1 MSARSGPTVR
11 DRLQYAVL
19 RAFAGVLGMLSWRAA
34 TNLAGHIGTLFYA
47 PLGIRKRVAEK
58 QIAAAFPEYSSR
70 EVMRVARESYRHLGR
85 VAAETALLSR
95 LDTRGV
101 LEHFGGSD
109 GLELLQTRIA
119 EGHGAIVLTG
129 HLGNWEL
136 AGAMVAAHGMPIDVV
151 VRLMGNPLFD
161 EYLTRTRTR
170 LGMTVVRDRDA
181 VRQTPRSLRGGR
193 VIAFLSDQSA
203 LHIAS
208 ILHRLLRPA
217 REDAARARSVRAQ
230 AQRAGRSLARV
241 FERRMDATAFM
252 LSEIVIERT
261 GTPTH
266 DIDAIVTSIHVL
278 LEHYVRA
285 SPEQYFWQHR
295 RWKRQPAN
303 TPPELLR
310 SRVNA
315 LLWRRLRA
323 DRRAMLGLGVVA
335 ILVVLAIAA
344 PLVSR

>member
-1 MSARSGPTVR
+1 VSARSGPTVR

-109 GLELLQTRIA
+109 GLELLRTRIA

-208 ILHRLLRPA
+208 SFIDFFGRPA
-217 REDAARARSVRAQ
+217 KTPRGPAVFALRLNVPAFFGACIREADGRYRIHVR
-230 AQRAGRSLARV
+230 
-241 FERRMDATAFM
+241 
-252 LSEIVIERT
+252 EIVIERT
-261 GTPTH
+261 GDTDH
-266 DIDAIVTSIHVL
+266 DIDAILNEYSRL
-278 LEHYVRA
+278 LEHYVRE

-303 TPPELLR
+303 TPPELLDP
-310 SRVNA
+310 V
-315 LLWRRLRA
+315 
-323 DRRAMLGLGVVA
+323 
-335 ILVVLAIAA
+335 
-344 PLVSR
+344 